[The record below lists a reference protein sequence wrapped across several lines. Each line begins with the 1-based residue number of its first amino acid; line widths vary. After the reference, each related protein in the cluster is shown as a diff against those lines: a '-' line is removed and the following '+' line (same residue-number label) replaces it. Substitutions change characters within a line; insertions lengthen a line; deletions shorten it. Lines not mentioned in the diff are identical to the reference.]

1 MSKLRMCI
9 TVFETVKTQY
19 YNKSGKLVSYMRSAR
34 LDKHDSV
41 ETIIYKLQVLA
52 EKYLLNRFFFVAMIK
67 CTRKSFSKQHRTT
80 HFG

>member
-19 YNKSGKLVSYMRSAR
+19 YNKSGKLVSYMHSAR

-52 EKYLLNRFFFVAMIK
+52 EKYLLNRFF
-67 CTRKSFSKQHRTT
+67 CGQ
-80 HFG
+80 